1 MTIEESNFP
10 REVEFTK
17 AFHVARCSVSFHSD
31 HFFGP
36 GKRPLSGKVL
46 EQTRAISR
54 SSAEEMV
61 DLIP

>member
-1 MTIEESNFP
+1 MTIEESSFP
-10 REVEFTK
+10 REVELAK

-36 GKRPLSGKVL
+36 GKRPSGGKAL

-54 SSAEEMV
+54 SSAGEMV